1 VEAAARAAVEASTW
15 DRITT
20 ALLDGIEIECGVSRE
35 EK

>member
-1 VEAAARAAVEASTW
+1 VAREAAAWEVAW

-35 EK
+35 ETK